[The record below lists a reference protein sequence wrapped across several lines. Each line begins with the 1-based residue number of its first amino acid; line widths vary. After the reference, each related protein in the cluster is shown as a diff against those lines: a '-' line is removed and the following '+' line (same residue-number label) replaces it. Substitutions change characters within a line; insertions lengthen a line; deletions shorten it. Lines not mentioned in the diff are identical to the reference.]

1 MKALIKKDLLNLS
14 SYKVSIIITTVFCIF
29 AIASTTSLSLVPLVM
44 CSILGMISLS
54 SFNYDEASKAEK
66 YILSMPVS
74 RKEIVASKY
83 LLALLSIII
92 GTLTGALL
100 SIIVTNI
107 MNVINPS
114 ELTHLNYE
122 ELFVSSLGGMFGIAF
137 IQSLQIPCVY
147 KWGAEKGRIN
157 MFIIFFV
164 IVLIVSGL
172 VFLLSKTAI
181 NINFTNIINIF
192 NSYAPY
198 ILTVLIIIM
207 YSASYKISYKIFM
220 KNDY

>member
-14 SYKVSIIITTVFCIF
+14 SYKVSIIITTVFCVF

-83 LLALLSIII
+83 LLALTSIII
-92 GTLTGALL
+92 GTLAGVIL

-107 MNVINPS
+107 MNIINPS
-114 ELTHLNYE
+114 ELTKLNYE
-122 ELFVSSLGGMFGIAF
+122 ELFISSLGGMFGIAF
-137 IQSLQIPCVY
+137 IQSLQIPSIY

-172 VFLLSKTAI
+172 VLLLSKTAI
-181 NINFTNIINIF
+181 NINFTNIINFF
-192 NSYAPY
+192 NAYAPY

-207 YSASYKISYKIFM
+207 YSVSYKISYKIFM